1 MAIDPISFVRRHGV
15 VLESAKGHVPNLADA
30 VAGVAVRGS
39 WWKHPEAKNIFRATR
54 LVRNSDDVIVCRLIE
69 GKITYVDRRL
79 WPALVSLSVY
89 FSRETL
95 SAIREEHSPS
105 GAHIVKTLPFPK
117 WVPSSV
123 VKAARA
129 LSEEKAA
136 AQLGQW
142 ATAILQPRG
151 PRVRSARGVPS
162 RPHRWY

>member
-1 MAIDPISFVRRHGV
+1 MAIDPISFVRQHGV

-30 VAGVAVRGS
+30 VVGGAIRGS

-54 LVRNSDDVIVCRLIE
+54 LVRDSDDVLVCRLIE

-79 WPALVSLSVY
+79 WPALVSLSAY
-89 FSRETL
+89 FNRENL

-117 WVPSSV
+117 WVPSTV
-123 VKAARA
+123 LNAAKA

-136 AQLGQW
+136 GQLGPW
-142 ATAILQPRG
+142 ATAMLQTREPRL
-151 PRVRSARGVPS
+151 RSAREAS
-162 RPHRWY
+162 F